1 MCCYSYFSTITCHI
15 STLSDKF
22 CFSNQMVIFN
32 TLTDFQNTW
41 TILQIFLSTLSMQSP
56 FRIINLQKYT
66 KDASSDLQKLTI
78 QGHIVSL
85 LVAHVVLV
93 YFILISLALYC
104 IVLYCCFC
112 IHMLLFCQISSDFSV
127 FSSFSYCKGHDTF
140 STVIQQTK
148 KMTIITLQVY
158 L

>member
-22 CFSNQMVIFN
+22 CFSNQIVIFN
-32 TLTDFQNTW
+32 TLTDFWNTW
-41 TILQIFLSTLSMQSP
+41 TILQIFLSTLSIQSP
-56 FRIINLQKYT
+56 FRIINLHKYT
-66 KDASSDLQKLTI
+66 KDASSYLQKLTI

-93 YFILISLALYC
+93 YFILVCLALYC
-104 IVLYCCFC
+104 IVVFVSICSFSAKY
-112 IHMLLFCQISSDFSV
+112 LLTFSV

-140 STVIQQTK
+140 STVIQHTK